1 MTERDSTRQHTTK
14 QNGQEPLLLRV
25 EEAARMLRLGRATVY
40 MLVASGEL
48 PCVRIGRAV
57 RVPTEALRRWI
68 ETHTTAN
75 GPPQKVP
82 A

>member
-1 MTERDSTRQHTTK
+1 MTARHSTRQHTTK

-40 MLVASGEL
+40 MLVSRGEL
-48 PCVRIGRAV
+48 PSVRIGRAV
-57 RVPTEALRRWI
+57 RVPAEALRRWI
-68 ETHTTAN
+68 ETRTTAN
-75 GPPQKVP
+75 AQGVP